1 MPTLQQMRYLT
12 AIADTLHFRRAA
24 EAVNVTQPTLS
35 AQLKEMERRLGVQL
49 VERSRAKVILT
60 PIGAEIAERARR
72 VLRDVEDIR
81 DLARRTRPL
90 ASTIRTGVVH
100 SLGSYLLPLIVPEL
114 HESHPDLRLYV
125 REGLPDALLSQ
136 LQTGTV
142 DLLFYPLPVDR
153 QDLVSVP
160 LFSEP
165 LRVVMARDHRL
176 AHLPAIPPGE
186 LRGETILT
194 LEPGHR
200 LYDQVRDL
208 SETFKANLSHD
219 YEGTS
224 LDTLRQMVAM
234 GLGISLLPALYIRS
248 EVARENIVVD
258 RPIRGP
264 EPARLIGMVW
274 RRGTARHAE
283 FDALARIVADILS
296 RTAPEIDMRHG
307 RAKVRA
313 G

>member
-12 AIADTLHFRRAA
+12 AVADTLHFRRAA

-60 PIGAEIAERARR
+60 PIGRDIANRARK
-72 VLRDVEDIR
+72 VLREVEEIR

-90 ASTIRTGVVH
+90 ASTVRTGVVQ
-100 SLGSYLLPLIVPEL
+100 SLGSYLLPLIVPDL

-125 REGLPDALLSQ
+125 REALPEDLLDRLEEGS
-136 LQTGTV
+136 L

-153 QDLVSVP
+153 QDLVSIP

-165 LRVVMARDHRL
+165 LRVVMPKEHRL
-176 AHLPAIPPGE
+176 AEMAAVPPGS

-194 LEPGHR
+194 LEPGHK
-200 LYDQVRDL
+200 LFDQVKSL
-208 SETFKANLSHD
+208 AETFEADLSHD
-219 YEGTS
+219 FEGTS
-224 LDTLRQMVAM
+224 LDMLRQMVAM
-234 GLGISLLPALYIRS
+234 GLGLSFLPALYIRS
-248 EVARENIVVD
+248 EVARENMLVN
-258 RPIRGP
+258 RPLTGT
-264 EPARLIGMVW
+264 EPARLIGVVW
-274 RRGTARHAE
+274 RKGSARQEE
-283 FDALARIVADILS
+283 FEALAGIVAEILAK
-296 RTAPEIDMRHG
+296 TAPEVDIRHAG
-307 RAKVRA
+307 RRISV

>member
-12 AIADTLHFRRAA
+12 AVADTLHFRRAA
-24 EAVNVTQPTLS
+24 ESVHVTQPTLS

-49 VERSRAKVILT
+49 VERSRSRVILT
-60 PIGAEIAERARR
+60 PIGREIAARARR

-81 DLARRTRPL
+81 DLARRTQPL

-100 SLGSYLLPLIVPEL
+100 SLGSYLLPLILRDL
-114 HESHPDLRLYV
+114 HESHPDLKLYV
-125 REGLPDALLSQ
+125 REALPDDLLEQ
-136 LQTGTV
+136 LESGGL

-153 QDLVSVP
+153 QDIVTIP

-165 LRVVMARDHRL
+165 LRVVMAHEHRL

-186 LRGETILT
+186 LKGETILT

-200 LYDQVRDL
+200 LYDQVRNL
-208 SETFKANLSHD
+208 SDAFEANLSHD

-234 GLGISLLPALYIRS
+234 GLGISLLPALYVRS
-248 EVARENIVVD
+248 EVARENLVVD
-258 RPIRGP
+258 RPIKGP

-274 RRGTARHAE
+274 RRGTSRHDE
-283 FDALARIVADILS
+283 FEQLAGIVAGILH
-296 RTAPEIDMRHG
+296 RTAPEIDLRHPG
-307 RAKVRA
+307 PRP
-313 G
+313 